1 MPVFLGSLRPSP
13 GSTGLPPLWFVGRLI
28 PQEAGPDIFTWP
40 TQVSRERAEAKRASE
55 GWAGRCPS
63 VTSTISYGAKEV
75 TGGKVSLQGS
85 QLQDRKLVTI
95 FANSQFWRGGHLAR
109 ETGLGFKA

>member
-1 MPVFLGSLRPSP
+1 MAIFLGSLRPSS
-13 GSTGLPPLWFVGRLI
+13 GSPGLPPLWSVGRLI
-28 PQEAGPDIFTWP
+28 PQEAGPGIFTWP

-55 GWAGRCPS
+55 GWAECCPS

-85 QLQDRKLVTI
+85 RLQDGKLVTI
-95 FANSQFWRGGHLAR
+95 FAKSQLWRGGHLPR
-109 ETGLGFKA
+109 ETGLEFQA